1 LEVTAVPSLYCGF
14 HKDPGILQCSL
25 CKNRKEKKMGKKKA
39 RGNRRNTGKE
49 IEKEESPRHPSQIH
63 LIIFTSGT
71 EMARKEPLHRWW
83 ILREF
88 QADEAIIHMPEHS
101 PSSCGYHSHK
111 LFLESAKGP
120 FSTNVPLNS

>member
-1 LEVTAVPSLYCGF
+1 
-14 HKDPGILQCSL
+14 
-25 CKNRKEKKMGKKKA
+25 MGKKKA